1 MKAALNVMTIAT
13 MVISSTLAIDPRASV
28 ATNFTGSDPI
38 PIDFIPIDANP
49 IDKFSEYL

>member
-1 MKAALNVMTIAT
+1 MKAALTLMTIAT

-28 ATNFTGSDPI
+28 ATNFTAIDP
-38 PIDFIPIDANP
+38 IPIDANP